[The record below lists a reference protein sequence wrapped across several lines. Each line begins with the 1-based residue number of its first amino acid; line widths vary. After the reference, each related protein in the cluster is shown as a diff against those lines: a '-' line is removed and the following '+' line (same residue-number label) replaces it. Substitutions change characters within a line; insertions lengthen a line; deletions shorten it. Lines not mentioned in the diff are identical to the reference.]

1 MDMGT
6 SSNMAD
12 WEIKSYTL
20 HQLGLEFF
28 LPNIHHA
35 RNINY
40 GNNNQIIDSLLVA
53 YLNPNGNFF
62 GPESVYNST
71 DC

>member
-1 MDMGT
+1 MDKGT

-35 RNINY
+35 RNINNR
-40 GNNNQIIDSLLVA
+40 NNNQIIDSLLVA

-62 GPESVYNST
+62 GARK
-71 DC
+71 CI